1 MTFLKGYILTIT
13 TMMILFS
20 LSLNLAPENEN
31 KKTLRLAIGIVS
43 ALIIISPF
51 FKMEGEKI
59 SFDFISPE
67 NLVDYDMAENMERRT
82 LKTIELEIESR
93 METVIHKKCKV
104 SLSSEGIIEKA
115 EIENGTPSDK
125 ELLAQTLGIDPK
137 AIICY

>member
-82 LKTIELEIESR
+82 LKTIELEIE
-93 METVIHKKCKV
+93 
-104 SLSSEGIIEKA
+104 
-115 EIENGTPSDK
+115 NGTPSDK
-125 ELLAQTLGIDPK
+125 ELLAETLGIDPK